1 MKLIVF
7 HDEGGNIIRLIAHHE
22 DAPPVRLEPSEGEL
36 VTETEADLGDDL
48 EGIPAKL
55 TDLRVNF
62 RIQSEGDR
70 GRLVRRASDDD

>member
-7 HDEGGNIIRLIAHHE
+7 HDEDGNIIRLIAHHE
-22 DAPPVRLEPSEGEL
+22 DASPVRMEPSEGEL

-62 RIQSEGDR
+62 RVQSEGDR
-70 GRLVRRASDDD
+70 GRLVRRASDDN